1 MDVYAHSKENRPIA
15 EWQSLEAHLA
25 AVAEIAMSFAEGF
38 ASSKMVRLLGLT
50 HDLGKARASF
60 QSYLRRCNGI
70 EDSETDYGDHSHSG
84 AGACWL
90 FKNSHVL
97 GPLAKGLAYCVAGH
111 HAGLPDWSGGDAP
124 TGSLVIRTAEDVGVL
139 EDPLVREWVSVHEA
153 AWLKERITNPYK
165 FNQDDSSLSFWI
177 RMLYSCLVDADFLD
191 TEAFMDPERAALR
204 PDASSLVELSGLYFA
219 KLDKKQQSAADTPV
233 NRIRAEIRN
242 ACEQAADLPLG
253 LFSLTVPTGGGKT
266 LSGTA
271 FAFKHALRHG
281 LKRIIYVIP
290 YTSIIEQTADVLREF
305 LGAENVL
312 EHHSNFDPVKETP
325 QSRLASE
332 NWDAPV
338 VVTTAV
344 QFFESLYACKPSR
357 CRKLHNIAESVVI
370 LDEVQLLPTR
380 LLLPCAEAIRQLAQH
395 YRTSIVLSTATQLDL
410 PGVKPSSIHEIVPPS
425 LDLYHRLKRTDIEF
439 PVDRTLRRTWGD
451 IADELMSFDR
461 VLCIVNSR
469 RDCYDLFSKMPDGT
483 VHLSASMCGEHRS
496 RVIADIKR
504 RLSAGEPIR
513 VVSTQLVEAGVDI
526 DFPIVY
532 RAFAGLSS
540 VAQSAGRCNRE
551 GNLPKLGRVV
561 VFMPPEGSKIKDLR
575 DGEYAL
581 GDLLECPRGVDAD
594 DPGSYPTY
602 FNVLHS
608 RANDLGCVFERFL
621 GVPVPKEFCNGPSCR
636 AEPMHYQFREAAAA
650 FKMIDGAAQVPII
663 VRFGGSDSLIAS
675 LRAVGQ
681 KRDIMRRLQRYTV
694 NVPRSCIGGL
704 IEKGMVE
711 ELSVPAR
718 KDEPSGIYVQT
729 MPSAYRDDIGF
740 DLFGAGLRNED
751 FIV

>member
-1 MDVYAHSKENRPIA
+1 MAIFAHSKESCPIA
-15 EWQSLEAHLA
+15 EWQPLDAHLA
-25 AVAEIAMSFAEGF
+25 GVADKAASFAEGF
-38 ASSKMVRLLGLT
+38 SSAQLAGILGLL
-50 HDLGKARASF
+50 HDIGKARSSF

-70 EDSETDYGDHSHSG
+70 EDSEADYGNHSHSG

-90 FKNSHVL
+90 WKHGGNIGKALS
-97 GPLAKGLAYCVAGH
+97 YCVAGH
-111 HAGLPDWSGGDAP
+111 HAGLPDWSGGETPSGALAVRRAEDAP
-124 TGSLVIRTAEDVGVL
+124 VL
-139 EDPLVREWVSVHEA
+139 DEPSVRDWISTHQTDCMSEILRAPFQFCS
-153 AWLKERITNPYK
+153 R
-165 FNQDDSSLSFWI
+165 DSSLSFWI
-177 RMLYSCLVDADFLD
+177 RMMYSCLVDADFLD
-191 TEAFMDPERAALR
+191 TEAFMDPERSGLR
-204 PDASSLVELSGLYFA
+204 PCSSSFADLSNLYFA
-219 KLDKKQQSAADTPV
+219 KLDEKQQSAADTPV

-290 YTSIIEQTADVLREF
+290 YTSIIEQTADVLRGF

-312 EHHSNFDPVKETP
+312 EHHSNFDPAKETP

-344 QFFESLYACKPSR
+344 QFFESLYACKSSR

-395 YRTSIVLSTATQLDL
+395 YRTSIVLSTATQLNL
-410 PGVKPSSIHEIVPPS
+410 PGVEPSSIHEIVPSS
-425 LDLYHRLKRTDIEF
+425 LDLYHRLKRAGIEF

-504 RLSAGEPIR
+504 KLSVGEPIR

-526 DFPIVY
+526 DFPVVY

-551 GNLPKLGRVV
+551 GNLTEPGRVV

-575 DGEYAL
+575 DGEYAMS
-581 GDLLECPRGVDAD
+581 DLLERPSGVDTD
-594 DPGSYPTY
+594 DACSYPDY
-602 FNVLHS
+602 FKILHS
-608 RANDLGCVFERFL
+608 KANDLGVAFERYL
-621 GVPVPKEFCNGPSCR
+621 GVPVPKEFSNGPSCR
-636 AEPMHYQFREAAAA
+636 AAPMQYQFREAAAA
-650 FKMIDGAAQVPII
+650 FKIIDGAAQVPII
-663 VRFGGSDSLIAS
+663 VRFDGSDSLVAS
-675 LRAVGQ
+675 LRAVGP

-694 NVPRSCIGGL
+694 NVPRSCINGL

-711 ELSVPAR
+711 ELSLPPR
-718 KDEPSGIYVQT
+718 KDQPSGIYVQT

-740 DLFGAGLRNED
+740 DLFGDGLRNVD

>member
-1 MDVYAHSKENRPIA
+1 MAIFAHSKESCPIA
-15 EWQSLEAHLA
+15 EWQPLDTHLA
-25 AVAEIAMSFAEGF
+25 DVAEKAASFAEGF
-38 ASSKMVRLLGLT
+38 SSAQLAGILGLL
-50 HDLGKARASF
+50 HDIGKARSSF

-70 EDSETDYGDHSHSG
+70 EDSEADYGNHSHSG

-90 FKNSHVL
+90 RKHGGSIGTAL
-97 GPLAKGLAYCVAGH
+97 SYCVAGH
-111 HAGLPDWSGGDAP
+111 HAGLPDWLCGETPSGALAVRLDEDAK
-124 TGSLVIRTAEDVGVL
+124 VL
-139 EDPLVREWVSVHEA
+139 EESSVREWISAHQTDCMSEILRA
-153 AWLKERITNPYK
+153 PFQFCSR
-165 FNQDDSSLSFWI
+165 DSSLSFWI
-177 RMLYSCLVDADFLD
+177 RMMYSCLVDADFLD
-191 TEAFMDPERAALR
+191 TEAFMDPERSGLR
-204 PDASSLVELSGLYFA
+204 PCSGSLADLSKLYFA
-219 KLDKKQQSAADTPV
+219 KLDEKQQSAADTPV

-290 YTSIIEQTADVLREF
+290 YTSIIEQTADVLRGF

-312 EHHSNFDPVKETP
+312 EHHSNFDPAKETP

-344 QFFESLYACKPSR
+344 QFFESLYACKSSR

-395 YRTSIVLSTATQLDL
+395 YRTSIVLSTATQLNL
-410 PGVKPSSIHEIVPPS
+410 PGVEPSSIHEIVPSS
-425 LDLYHRLKRTDIEF
+425 LDLYHRLKRAGIEF

-504 RLSAGEPIR
+504 KLSAGEPIR

-526 DFPIVY
+526 DFPVVY

-551 GNLPKLGRVV
+551 GNLTEPGRVV

-575 DGEYAL
+575 DGEYAM
-581 GDLLECPRGVDAD
+581 GDLLERPSGVDAD
-594 DPGSYPTY
+594 DACSYPDY
-602 FNVLHS
+602 FKILYS
-608 RANDLGCVFERFL
+608 KANDLGVAFERYL
-621 GVPVPKEFCNGPSCR
+621 GVPVPKEFSNGPSCR
-636 AEPMHYQFREAAAA
+636 AAPMQYQFREAAAA
-650 FKMIDGAAQVPII
+650 FKIIDGAAQVPII
-663 VRFGGSDSLIAS
+663 VRFDGSDSLIAS
-675 LRAVGQ
+675 LRAVGP

-694 NVPRSCIGGL
+694 NVPRSCINGL

-711 ELSVPAR
+711 ELSLPPR

-740 DLFGAGLRNED
+740 DLFGDGLRNVD

>member
-1 MDVYAHSKENRPIA
+1 MAIFAHSKESCPIA
-15 EWQSLEAHLA
+15 EWQPLDAHLA
-25 AVAEIAMSFAEGF
+25 GVADKAASFAEGF
-38 ASSKMVRLLGLT
+38 SSAQLAGILGLL
-50 HDLGKARASF
+50 HDIGKARSSF

-70 EDSETDYGDHSHSG
+70 EDSEADYGNHSHSG

-90 FKNSHVL
+90 WKHGGNIGKALS
-97 GPLAKGLAYCVAGH
+97 YCVAGH
-111 HAGLPDWSGGDAP
+111 HAGLPDWSGGETPSGALAVRRAEDAP
-124 TGSLVIRTAEDVGVL
+124 VL
-139 EDPLVREWVSVHEA
+139 DEPSVRDWISTHQIDCISEK
-153 AWLKERITNPYK
+153 LRPP
-165 FNQDDSSLSFWI
+165 FRFCPGDSSLSFWI
-177 RMLYSCLVDADFLD
+177 RMMYSCLVDADFLD
-191 TEAFMDPERAALR
+191 TEAFMDPERSGLR
-204 PDASSLVELSGLYFA
+204 PCSGSLADLSKLYFA
-219 KLDKKQQSAADTPV
+219 KLDEKQQSAADTPV

-290 YTSIIEQTADVLREF
+290 YTSIIEQTADVLRGF

-312 EHHSNFDPVKETP
+312 EHHSNFDPAKETP

-344 QFFESLYACKPSR
+344 QFFESLYACKSSR

-395 YRTSIVLSTATQLDL
+395 YRTSIVLSTATQLNL
-410 PGVKPSSIHEIVPPS
+410 PGVEPSSIHEIVPSS
-425 LDLYHRLKRTDIEF
+425 LDLYHRLKRADIEF

-504 RLSAGEPIR
+504 KLSAGEPIR

-526 DFPIVY
+526 DFPVVY

-551 GNLPKLGRVV
+551 GNLTEPGRVV

-575 DGEYAL
+575 DGEYAMS
-581 GDLLECPRGVDAD
+581 DLLERPSGVDAD
-594 DPGSYPTY
+594 DACSYPDY
-602 FNVLHS
+602 FKILHS
-608 RANDLGCVFERFL
+608 KANDLGVAFERYL
-621 GVPVPKEFCNGPSCR
+621 GVPVPKEFSNGPSCR
-636 AEPMHYQFREAAAA
+636 AAPMQYQFREAAAA
-650 FKMIDGAAQVPII
+650 FKIIDGAAQVPVI
-663 VRFGGSDSLIAS
+663 VRFDGSDSLIAS
-675 LRAVGQ
+675 LRAVGP

-694 NVPRSCIGGL
+694 NVPRSCINGL

-711 ELSVPAR
+711 ELSLPPR

-740 DLFGAGLRNED
+740 DLFGDGLRNVD